1 MGDLLIAILMALKTL
16 FPPEPGTSTAEYEA
30 KRLETAQYV
39 LDNNL
44 YRVEDGG
51 VQIDPDVTN

>member
-1 MGDLLIAILMALKTL
+1 MALKTL